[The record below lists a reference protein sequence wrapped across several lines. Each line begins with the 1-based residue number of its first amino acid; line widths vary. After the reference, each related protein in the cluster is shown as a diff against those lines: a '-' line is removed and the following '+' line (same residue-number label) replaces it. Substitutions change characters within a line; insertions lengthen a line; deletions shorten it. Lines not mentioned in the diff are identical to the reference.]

1 MAGEGVDLAALEALI
16 FSSDGPCGAAAIRRA
31 FPGLGAGAISPAV
44 AEINEK
50 LRETGRPY
58 EIVEVAAGWQ
68 FRTRPEFAEVIL
80 SAKPERKLRLSRAAL
95 ETLALVA
102 YRQPLSRPEIED
114 LRGVDCG
121 AVLKSL
127 LERDLIRIV
136 GRRDAP
142 GRPALF
148 GTTSTFLETFA
159 LKALSDLPPLR
170 EAEALIAAPSES
182 SDVVNALAEGEPT
195 ESELAPVLDG
205 ELESGLDAELAGT
218 LDAELEPHD
227 DGEPDLE
234 AKLH

>member
-1 MAGEGVDLAALEALI
+1 MASEGIDLTALEALI
-16 FSSDGPCGAAAIRRA
+16 FASDGPASAASIRRA
-31 FPGLGAGAISPAV
+31 FPDLASGAITPAV
-44 AEINEK
+44 AEINAR

-80 SAKPERKLRLSRAAL
+80 AARPERKVRLSRAAL

-102 YRQPLSRPEIED
+102 YRQPLSRAEIED

-127 LERDLIRIV
+127 LERDFVRIV

-148 GTTSTFLETFA
+148 GTTSAFLETFGLRA
-159 LKALSDLPPLR
+159 LTDLPPLR
-170 EAEALIAAPSES
+170 EVESLVAAPAPEGEAEASALDSLADETPDPEPLESAAG
-182 SDVVNALAEGEPT
+182 D
-195 ESELAPVLDG
+195 LDG
-205 ELESGLDAELAGT
+205 EVL
-218 LDAELEPHD
+218 
-227 DGEPDLE
+227 
-234 AKLH
+234 LH

>member
-1 MAGEGVDLAALEALI
+1 MANAELDLTALEALI
-16 FSSDGPCGAAAIRRA
+16 FASDGPIGPATLRRA
-31 FPGLGAGAISPAV
+31 FPRATPSQLAEAV
-44 AEINEK
+44 AEINRA
-50 LRETGRPY
+50 LAASGRPY
-58 EIVEVAAGWQ
+58 EIAEVAAGWQ
-68 FRTRPEFAEVIL
+68 FRTRPEYAETIL
-80 SAKPERKLRLSRAAL
+80 AAKPERKLRLSRPAL

-148 GTTSTFLETFA
+148 GTTATFLETFA
-159 LKALSDLPPLR
+159 LRALTDLPPLR
-170 EAEALIAAPSES
+170 EAEALIAAPNES

-195 ESELAPVLDG
+195 ESELAPVLD
-205 ELESGLDAELAGT
+205 
-218 LDAELEPHD
+218 AELEGEPGEPFDTELEPRGD
-227 DGEPDLE
+227 DEPDLE

>member
-1 MAGEGVDLAALEALI
+1 MAGEGVDLVALEALI
-16 FSSDGPCGAAAIRRA
+16 FASEGPCSAAAIRRA

-44 AEINEK
+44 AEINAR
-50 LRETGRPY
+50 LRDGGRPY
-58 EIVEVAAGWQ
+58 EIAEVAAGWQ

-80 SAKPERKLRLSRAAL
+80 SAKPERKLRLSRPAL

-148 GTTSTFLETFA
+148 GTTATFLETFA
-159 LKALSDLPPLR
+159 LRALTDLPPLR

-182 SDVVNALAEGEPT
+182 SDAANALAEGEPA
-195 ESELAPVLDG
+195 EDELAGALDG
-205 ELESGLDAELAGT
+205 ELAGE

>member
-16 FSSDGPCGAAAIRRA
+16 FSSDGPCTAAAIRRA
-31 FPGLGAGAISPAV
+31 FPALGAGAISPAV

-58 EIVEVAAGWQ
+58 EIAEVAAGWQ
-68 FRTRPEFAEVIL
+68 FRTRPEYAEAIL
-80 SAKPERKLRLSRAAL
+80 AAKPERKLRLSRAAL

-102 YRQPLSRPEIED
+102 YRQPLTRPEIED

-148 GTTSTFLETFA
+148 GTTATFLETFA
-159 LKALSDLPPLR
+159 LKALTDLPPLR
-170 EAEALIAAPSES
+170 EAEALMSAPAES

-195 ESELAPVLDG
+195 EAELAPVLDG
-205 ELESGLDAELAGT
+205 ELEEGLDEELAAS
-218 LDAELEPHD
+218 DP
-227 DGEPDLE
+227 GEPDLE